1 MANHTSER
9 KIQLLK
15 RYFGWDNNFITKLAP
30 NDLESAYKIMK
41 LEEEDSNAATKATD
55 NQI

>member
-1 MANHTSER
+1 MANHISER

-15 RYFGWDNNFITKLAP
+15 RYFGWDNNFITRLAP
-30 NDLESAYKIMK
+30 NDLESAYNIMK
-41 LEEEDSNAATKATD
+41 LEKEDSDATTKATD